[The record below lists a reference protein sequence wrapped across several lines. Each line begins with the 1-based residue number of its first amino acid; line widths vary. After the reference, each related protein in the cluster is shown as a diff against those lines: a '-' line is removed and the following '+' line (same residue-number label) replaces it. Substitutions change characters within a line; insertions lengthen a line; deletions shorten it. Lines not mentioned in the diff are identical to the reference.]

1 MNSGAKPLLQ
11 QTLQTHLVVGH
22 VSHDIPSYINMI
34 ISWLLFIPTIF
45 GYGFW
50 FVALLLRILQI
61 PRGYDS
67 LWPQGGALVH
77 KDAEHNSNN

>member
-1 MNSGAKPLLQ
+1 MAA
-11 QTLQTHLVVGH
+11 
-22 VSHDIPSYINMI
+22 
-34 ISWLLFIPTIF
+34 FIPTIF

>member
-22 VSHDIPSYINMI
+22 VSHDIPSYTNMI
-34 ISWLLFIPTIF
+34 ISWLLLYPPFLVII
-45 GYGFW
+45 FW